1 MTQDED
7 KLNKKHNIIQTV
19 LKAQDEDKQNK
30 KHNIIQISKT
40 QIPPTTE

>member
-1 MTQDED
+1 MAQE
-7 KLNKKHNIIQTV
+7 HNIIQTV